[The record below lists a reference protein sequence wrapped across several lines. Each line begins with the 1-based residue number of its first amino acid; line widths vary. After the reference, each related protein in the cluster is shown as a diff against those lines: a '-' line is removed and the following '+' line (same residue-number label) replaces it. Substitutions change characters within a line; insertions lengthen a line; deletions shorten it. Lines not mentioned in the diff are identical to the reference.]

1 MDSNSTGNGSAGP
14 PGHDAAAYAR
24 REEGLSPEPLRDA
37 AWNVAGQRASGVVL
51 DVGSGRGG
59 WIRRLQGN
67 PAIERILSTDIHD
80 AGASRLPGVEFHQC
94 DVSRDVLPWVDTSVD
109 WVFAI
114 EVLEHLANPR
124 HFVKEAF
131 RVLRPGGHLFI
142 TTPNNDSLTARL
154 SFLVRGYFPAFCDQD
169 YRDSGHITPITELD
183 ARRMAVEAGF
193 QSIDFDYPLPGR
205 IPRSSI
211 HWQRFLPGLR
221 GRWWSDGLFALLT
234 RPA

>member
-1 MDSNSTGNGSAGP
+1 MDSDAKSNTGP
-14 PGHDAAAYAR
+14 LGHDAAAYAR
-24 REEGLSPEPLRDA
+24 RQEGLSPEPLRDA
-37 AWNVAGQRASGVVL
+37 AWSVAGQRAAGVVL

-59 WIRRLQGN
+59 WIRRLQQN
-67 PAIERILSTDIHD
+67 PNIDRIISTDIHD
-80 AGASRLPGVEFHQC
+80 AGASRLPGVEFHLG
-94 DVSRDVLPWVDTSVD
+94 DVSRDALPCADASVD

-131 RVLRPGGHLFI
+131 RVLRPGGHLFF

-183 ARRMAVEAGF
+183 ARRMAKEAGF

-205 IPRSSI
+205 IPRRSVY
-211 HWQRFLPGLR
+211 WQRLVPGLR
-221 GRWWSDGLFALLT
+221 GRLWSDGLFALMT
-234 RPA
+234 RPV